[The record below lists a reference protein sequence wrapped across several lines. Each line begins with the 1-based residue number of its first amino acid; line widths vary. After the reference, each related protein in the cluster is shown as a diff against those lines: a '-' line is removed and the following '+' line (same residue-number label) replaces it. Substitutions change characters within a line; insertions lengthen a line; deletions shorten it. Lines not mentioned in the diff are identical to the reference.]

1 MNVVYTQF
9 PLHPETPPEGKPRN
23 MSGPSRV
30 DAMLEREGLPFT
42 ERRFSYNSRSA
53 QELAKWA
60 KREGREDAFNDA
72 VYRAYFVDAA
82 NIAEPDVLLRLAE
95 EAGLPVEEARR
106 VLSDRTFRQDV
117 NDDWQRCHSLGVSA
131 VPTYL
136 SEGLAIVGA
145 EPYDRLER
153 LVTEAGAARLTD
165 VAET

>member
-1 MNVVYTQF
+1 
-9 PLHPETPPEGKPRN
+9 

-30 DAMLEREGLPFT
+30 DAMLAREGLPFT
-42 ERRFSYNSRSA
+42 ERKFSYNSRSA

-60 KREGREDAFNDA
+60 KDQGREDAFNDA

-82 NIAEPDVLLRLAE
+82 NIGKPEVLLELVE

-106 VLSDRTFRQDV
+106 VLSDRTFQQPV
-117 NDDWQRCHSLGVSA
+117 NDDWQRCHSLGVTA

-145 EPYDRLER
+145 EPYEQLER
-153 LVTEAGAARLTD
+153 LVTKAGAVRLTD
-165 VAET
+165 AAGA